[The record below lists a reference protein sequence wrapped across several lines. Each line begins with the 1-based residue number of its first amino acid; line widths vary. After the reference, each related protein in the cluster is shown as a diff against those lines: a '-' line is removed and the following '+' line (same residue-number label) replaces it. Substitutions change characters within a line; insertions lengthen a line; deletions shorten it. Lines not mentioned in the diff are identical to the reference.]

1 MPPHPG
7 RLIVQ
12 PMPTSGA
19 AAEPAND
26 NAALPLQRLRL
37 RAEEERR
44 AYHPDQEEGAHLAT
58 VATYTGAVLAIAAL
72 ARRRGAPVPEVT
84 AFDTLR
90 LALAT
95 YKGARLLSKDKVTA
109 PFRAPFTER
118 QGPGEGNEVNDA
130 PRGEGARRTVGEL
143 VSCPFCLSQWV
154 ATGLAAGLIFA
165 PRVTRLVASTLAGVA
180 GADFLHHAYCAAQK
194 VPGALDAVAERH
206 S

>member
-1 MPPHPG
+1 M
-7 RLIVQ
+7 
-12 PMPTSGA
+12 SA
-19 AAEPAND
+19 AATEET
-26 NAALPLQRLRL
+26 ALVLRRLRT
-37 RAEEERR
+37 RAAEERR
-44 AYHPDQEEGAHLAT
+44 AYHPGQEEGAHLAT

-72 ARRRGAPVPEVT
+72 ARRRGAAVPDVT
-84 AFDTLR
+84 AFDTVR

-118 QGPGEGNEVNDA
+118 QGPGENNEVNDA
-130 PRGEGARRTVGEL
+130 PRGAGARRTVGEL

-180 GADFLHHAYCAAQK
+180 GADFLHHAYCAAQQ
-194 VPGALDAVAERH
+194 VPGALESVGQRH

>member
-1 MPPHPG
+1 M
-7 RLIVQ
+7 VQ
-12 PMPTSGA
+12 STPTSEA
-19 AAEPAND
+19 ADESAPV
-26 NAALPLQRLRL
+26 PLQRLRVK
-37 RAEEERR
+37 AAEERR

-58 VATYTGAVLAIAAL
+58 VAIYTGAVLAIAAI

-84 AFDTLR
+84 AFDTVR

-95 YKGARLLSKDKVTA
+95 YKGARLVSKDKVTA

-130 PRGEGARRTVGEL
+130 PRGDGARRTVGEL

-165 PRVTRLVASTLAGVA
+165 PRVTRLLASTLAGVA

-194 VPGALDAVAERH
+194 VPGALDAVAQRE

>member
-1 MPPHPG
+1 MAE
-7 RLIVQ
+7 VQ
-12 PMPTSGA
+12 STSASDAANESGA
-19 AAEPAND
+19 LP
-26 NAALPLQRLRL
+26 LPLQRLRDK
-37 RAEEERR
+37 AEEERR

-58 VATYTGAVLAIAAL
+58 VATYSAVVLTIAAV
-72 ARRRGAPVPEVT
+72 ARRRGVPLPTLT
-84 AFDTLR
+84 AWDTAR

-143 VSCPFCLSQWV
+143 VSCPFCLSQWI
-154 ATGLAAGLIFA
+154 ATGLAAGLVFA
-165 PRVTRLVASTLAGVA
+165 PRLTRLVASTLAATA

-194 VPGALDAVAERH
+194 LPSALDAVGERA
-206 S
+206 